1 MSEPY
6 PKQPSDI
13 LVRVE
18 ENSDQGGKAYF
29 QILSTFMENM
39 KFPVDVAESI
49 IIQLMTLGKL
59 RIDDEGNVSK
69 RFELVREEDLLTEPQ
84 AKAIFKDFIAS
95 REKPAI
101 ATKPGPQE
109 NQGGKSKTMRISVQK
124 PH

>member
-39 KFPVDVAESI
+39 KFPEDVAESI

-59 RIDDEGNVSK
+59 RIDDEGNISK

-101 ATKPGPQE
+101 AAKPGPQE

>member
-1 MSEPY
+1 M
-6 PKQPSDI
+6 
-13 LVRVE
+13 LVREE

-39 KFPVDVAESI
+39 KFQEDVAESI

-84 AKAIFKDFIAS
+84 AKALFKDFIAS
-95 REKPAI
+95 REKPVI
-101 ATKPGPQE
+101 ATKPEPQE